1 MRDVLLLN
9 ATYEPLAVVD
19 GRRAVLLLL
28 DDKADLVEH
37 DADRRLVRSPSV
49 QVPLPAVVRLR
60 SVVRRPRRTRTPVSR
75 AAVLLRD
82 RYECA
87 YCTDRWADTVD
98 HVVPRS
104 RGGRHEWTNLVAAC
118 GPCNRRKGDRLLAEL
133 GWKLRFQPT
142 PPRGRPGLAVRR
154 PAPEWA
160 AYLPA
165 A

>member
-28 DDKADLVEH
+28 DDKVDLVER
-37 DADRRLVRSPSV
+37 DALERLVRSPSV
-49 QVPLPAVVRLR
+49 QLPLPAVVRLR
-60 SVVRRPRRTRTPVSR
+60 SMVRLPRRHRVPVTRT
-75 AAVLLRD
+75 AVLLRD

-87 YCTDRWADTVD
+87 YCSDQWADTID

-118 GPCNRRKGDRLLAEL
+118 APCNRRKGDRLLAEL
-133 GWKLRFQPT
+133 GWRLRFQPT
-142 PPRGRPGLAVRR
+142 APDGRRTLTVRQ

-160 AYLPA
+160 AYLDA